1 MSIPETAI
9 MHTLNHTLEKCVLE
23 ADGRYL
29 NAQELSPLEQYAQSY
44 AARMHTYQKLR
55 DGGEALILQA
65 LRKLAQTYPELI
77 QQHGQR
83 CKYDMTEV
91 LRYVALSILRDDETF
106 FKEQM
111 MSWLDTIL
119 LAHKKT
125 SHCMTA
131 YRFLQEAIAATLPA
145 EAVTLTRPYFDI
157 VTQSLQAHA

>member
-1 MSIPETAI
+1 
-9 MHTLNHTLEKCVLE
+9 MHTLNHTLEKSFLE

-29 NAQELSPLEQYAQSY
+29 NAQELSPLEQYAHSY
-44 AARMHTYQKLR
+44 AVRLQAYQKLR
-55 DGGEALILQA
+55 DGGDALVIQA

-91 LRYVALSILRDDETF
+91 LRYIALSILRDDEIF

-125 SHCMTA
+125 AHCMTA
-131 YRFLQEAIAATLPA
+131 YRFLQDAIAVALPA
-145 EAVTLTRPYFDI
+145 EEVILTRPYFEI
-157 VTQSLQAHA
+157 VTQSLQSHA